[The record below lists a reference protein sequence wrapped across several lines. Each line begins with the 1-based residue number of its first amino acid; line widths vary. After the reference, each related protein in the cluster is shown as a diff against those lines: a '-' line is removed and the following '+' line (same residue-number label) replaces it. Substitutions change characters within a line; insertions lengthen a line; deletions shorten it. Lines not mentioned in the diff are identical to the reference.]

1 MRTVLI
7 EAAGEEQ
14 LVHHGAHAVYGH
26 KDSLLVWDVE
36 PLQHHGARVGRTWP
50 CCPVR
55 GRRCGWGRA
64 DDNQRERG
72 RRNAILRSEVP
83 EKYDR
88 GI

>member
-7 EAAGEEQ
+7 EAAGEEE

-55 GRRCGWGRA
+55 GVAGA
-64 DDNQRERG
+64 APTSNG
-72 RRNAILRSEVP
+72 RRNA
-83 EKYDR
+83 KF
-88 GI
+88 

>member
-55 GRRCGWGRA
+55 CVCGRTA
-64 DDNQRERG
+64 
-72 RRNAILRSEVP
+72 
-83 EKYDR
+83 
-88 GI
+88 

>member
-50 CCPVR
+50 
-55 GRRCGWGRA
+55 GRVTVVTPR
-64 DDNQRERG
+64 D
-72 RRNAILRSEVP
+72 
-83 EKYDR
+83 DR
-88 GI
+88 GPPPRQRFLAMHAQF